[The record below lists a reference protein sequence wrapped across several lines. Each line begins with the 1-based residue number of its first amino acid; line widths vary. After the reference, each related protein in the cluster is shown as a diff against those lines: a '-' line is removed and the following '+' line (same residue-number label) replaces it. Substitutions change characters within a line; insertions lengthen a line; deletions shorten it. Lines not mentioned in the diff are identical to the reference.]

1 MATAAKLVKL
11 SPPTF
16 LKTFKEESRE
26 IIRLNDRKNGES
38 LLNIGYISGI
48 WPSRW
53 ARGGGGGEGGG
64 KGGGNGLKTI
74 LRSEHQVQSQQST
87 SKFHSFRGFTMPTF
101 LQGTAARVFDQRKPS
116 GIHMV
121 NLSKRV

>member
-26 IIRLNDRKNGES
+26 IIQLNDRKNSES
-38 LLNIGYISGI
+38 LLNIGHISGI

-53 ARGGGGGEGGG
+53 GRGGGGGEGGG
-64 KGGGNGLKTI
+64 KGGG
-74 LRSEHQVQSQQST
+74 E
-87 SKFHSFRGFTMPTF
+87 M
-101 LQGTAARVFDQRKPS
+101 D
-116 GIHMV
+116 
-121 NLSKRV
+121 